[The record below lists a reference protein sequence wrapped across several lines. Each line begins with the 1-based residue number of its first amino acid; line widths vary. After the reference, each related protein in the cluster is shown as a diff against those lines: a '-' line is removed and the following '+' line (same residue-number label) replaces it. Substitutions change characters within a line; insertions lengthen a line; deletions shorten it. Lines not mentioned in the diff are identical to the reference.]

1 MVAKP
6 APESVIAS
14 YRWAIFDAS
23 EPKGVR
29 TVRGYIII
37 LEERTPNGAPLE
49 WITSYHDANGQPKH
63 RFVTDEQR
71 IFASAAEQALA
82 TFVVPDREFPKA
94 DAVIVPTPSVPHD

>member
-6 APESVIAS
+6 EPESVIAS

-37 LEERTPNGAPLE
+37 LEERARSGAPIE
-49 WITSYHDANGQPKH
+49 WVTSYHDADGRPKH
-63 RFVTDEQR
+63 RFGTDEQR
-71 IFASAAEQALA
+71 IFASAAEQAVA

>member
-29 TVRGYIII
+29 TVRGYLII

-49 WITSYHDANGQPKH
+49 WVTSYHDANGQPKH
-63 RFVTDEQR
+63 RFTSGEQA
-71 IFASAAEQALA
+71 IFASAVEQVLSVLV
-82 TFVVPDREFPKA
+82 TPDREFPNA
-94 DAVIVPTPSVPHD
+94 AAVIVPTTVPPA